1 MSSKES
7 YYGHERPEL
16 VELVDED
23 AESVLDLGCGE
34 GAMSAAIK
42 RDRKAREIWGVEVV
56 TAVADRA
63 RGNPAFTQV
72 LSGDVAVLMPQLP
85 DNHFS
90 HVVAGDVLEHLVDPW
105 QVLSD
110 LHGKLRPG
118 GLLICSIPNIR
129 NFSFIAKLLFRGR
142 FEYKDSGVMDRT
154 HLRFFARADIKK
166 MFSDAGYEDIRIGPV
181 RPKKALS
188 KRLARWLFG
197 DLVVKGFLI
206 TARTA
211 LKAPAE
217 SAT

>member
-16 VELVDED
+16 VALVDRD
-23 AESVLDLGCGE
+23 AASVLDLGCGE

-42 RDRKAREIWGVEVV
+42 RDRRAEEIWGVEVV
-56 TAVADRA
+56 ASVAERA
-63 RGNPAFTQV
+63 RQNPAFSQV
-72 LSGDVAVLMPQLP
+72 LCGDVEVLMSQLP
-85 DNHFS
+85 DSYFS

-105 QVLSD
+105 QVLTD
-110 LHGKLRPG
+110 LRAKLRPG

-154 HLRFFARADIKK
+154 HLRFFARADIEK
-166 MFSDAGYEDIRIGPV
+166 MFSDAGYADIRIGPV
-181 RPKKALS
+181 RPKKNLS
-188 KRLARWLFG
+188 KRLARILFG

-206 TARTA
+206 TARG
-211 LKAPAE
+211 PA
-217 SAT
+217 AGAGT